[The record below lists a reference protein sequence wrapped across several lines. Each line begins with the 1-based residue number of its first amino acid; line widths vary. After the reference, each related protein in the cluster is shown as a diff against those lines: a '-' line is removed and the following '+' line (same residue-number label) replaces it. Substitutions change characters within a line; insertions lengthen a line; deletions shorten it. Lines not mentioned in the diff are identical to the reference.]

1 MTETNHALDIYAIQL
16 PDVLPPTYKG
26 RALQFSYELV
36 VGTCRA
42 GTPIS
47 TTRSPEGTR
56 ENSISRVMKVPI
68 RVYNHVAGASFNSFV
83 CVDVVSSDIWV
94 VNRSPRPYDM
104 LWPVSRNQLPLPE
117 KGRDKGIPETQGNVV
132 EASGL
137 MTERAVHLSPRT
149 CFPIFRTTY
158 INQLRYPRIP
168 GRFEEVHEAPRL
180 FFVAS
185 PHCR

>member
-1 MTETNHALDIYAIQL
+1 MTETNYASDIYAIKL

-47 TTRSPEGTR
+47 ATRSPEGTR
-56 ENSISRVMKVPI
+56 ANSISRVMKVPI
-68 RVYNHVAGASFNSFV
+68 RVYNHVTGTLFTSFV

-94 VNRSPRPYDM
+94 VDRSPRPYDM
-104 LWPVSRNQLPLPE
+104 LWPVSRDQLPFPE
-117 KGRDKGIPETQGNVV
+117 KGKSKGIPETQGDVV

-137 MTERAVHLSPRT
+137 MAERAVHLSPRT
-149 CFPIFRTTY
+149 CFHI
-158 INQLRYPRIP
+158 L
-168 GRFEEVHEAPRL
+168 
-180 FFVAS
+180 
-185 PHCR
+185 